1 MADKSLFTLDANGRW
16 RLAYD
21 RQQWI
26 IQRRKGPPRPS
37 NVVPGR
43 ASGWM
48 AVSYVGGKKA
58 TLDRLFREKGIVLTA
73 EAQIRFD
80 ALPDQFLAFLAEID
94 SSRPY
99 DTRTGET
106 LLSDGSDCPRM
117 EVEPSTRVF
126 TARSSEPA

>member
-1 MADKSLFTLDANGRW
+1 MADKSLFTLDTEGRW

-73 EAQIRFD
+73 EAQTRFD

-99 DTRTGET
+99 NARTGET
-106 LLSDGSDCPRM
+106 LPSDDLEYPQKDDEASAR
-117 EVEPSTRVF
+117 VSTVRRPK
-126 TARSSEPA
+126 AA

>member
-1 MADKSLFTLDANGRW
+1 MADKSLFNLDTDGRW

-26 IQRRKGPPRPS
+26 IQRRVGKPL
-37 NVVPGR
+37 PGR
-43 ASGWM
+43 SDSSAGATSGWQ

-73 EAQIRFD
+73 EAQTRFD

-99 DTRTGET
+99 NARTGVT
-106 LLSDGSDCPRM
+106 RRSDGSEYPQKDD
-117 EVEPSTRVF
+117 EASARV
-126 TARSSEPA
+126 

>member
-1 MADKSLFTLDANGRW
+1 MADKSLFTLDAEGRW

-73 EAQIRFD
+73 EAQTRFD

-99 DTRTGET
+99 NARTGET
-106 LLSDGSDCPRM
+106 LPLDGPEYPPM
-117 EVEPSTRVF
+117 EGEPSPRVS
-126 TARSSEPA
+126 TVRRPKAA